1 MFYTVYR
8 TTNNVD
14 GKVYIGKHQTNNL
27 EDDYLGSGKLLR
39 RAIKKHGAENFSR
52 EILFV
57 FDNEDEMNAKEV
69 ELVTEEFC
77 SLDTN
82 YNLCPGGQGGF
93 GYINSNE
100 EIVARRDSKENK
112 LKGYYSSELWKYGF
126 KGKKH
131 SNEAKE
137 RISKSLVGRDP
148 TIGNT
153 GMKHSDETKKKMS
166 LSRSGSGN
174 SQYGTM
180 WINNGREA
188 RKIQRDQSIPEGWQ
202 KGRKLQVVC

>member
-14 GKVYIGKHQTNNL
+14 SKIYIGKHQTDNL

-39 RAIKKHGAENFSR
+39 RAIEKHGAENFSR

-57 FDNEDEMNAKEV
+57 FDNEDEMNAKEA

-82 YNLCPGGQGGF
+82 YNICPGGKGGWGYVHSNGIQGKGF
-93 GYINSNE
+93 ANHSYETHVKWALNA
-100 EIVARRDSKENK
+100 VAKRDSKA
-112 LKGYYSSELWKYGF
+112 SSKKAAETMKKNGF
-126 KGKKH
+126 DFGTF
-131 SNEAKE
+131 
-137 RISKSLVGRDP
+137 RGR
-148 TIGNT
+148 THT
-153 GMKHSDETKKKMS
+153 EETKAKMRKS
-166 LSRSGSGN
+166 KGVGKDN